1 MINLRNA
8 FFTLAVVGLGAV
20 SVPKAADAF
29 TVIDRTGF
37 TDTDFNNLRATGQ
50 FTELFVAES
59 RIGNASLDPSERE
72 FGINDASGTPVAA
85 GDFSWGNNQPIDFVL
100 EYTGS
105 LVNYIVGGKT
115 IGSSAFSGSVTDIFF
130 RTKSVADSTM
140 ALSNLVFEGLGIS
153 NLSSSGDDVDYL
165 QISNITAPFT
175 LTGSSLMLWSFT
187 GAPPMRSNLAYQIKV
202 GTSTPVE
209 SVPEP
214 GTVGALLAAGV
225 LSVGLKK
232 KQKVVESP

>member
-1 MINLRNA
+1 MINLRNT

-85 GDFSWGNNQPIDFVL
+85 GDFWWANNQSVNFTL

-115 IGSSAFSGSVTDIFF
+115 IDSVFSGSVTDIFL

-175 LTGSSLMLWSFT
+175 LSGTSLMLWSFT

-202 GTSTPVE
+202 GNSTPME

-232 KQKVVESP
+232 KQKVVQSP

>member
-29 TVIDRTGF
+29 TVVDRTGF

-59 RIGNASLDPSERE
+59 RIGNASLDPTERE

-85 GDFSWGNNQPIDFVL
+85 GDFWWGNNQPIDFVL

-115 IGSSAFSGSVTDIFF
+115 ISSAFSGSVTDIFL

-140 ALSNLVFEGLGIS
+140 ALSNLVFEGVGIS

-175 LTGSSLMLWSFT
+175 LSGSSLMLWSFT
-187 GAPPMRSNLAYQIKV
+187 GTPPVRSNLAYQIKV
-202 GTSTPVE
+202 GNTAPVE

-232 KQKVVESP
+232 KQKLVESP